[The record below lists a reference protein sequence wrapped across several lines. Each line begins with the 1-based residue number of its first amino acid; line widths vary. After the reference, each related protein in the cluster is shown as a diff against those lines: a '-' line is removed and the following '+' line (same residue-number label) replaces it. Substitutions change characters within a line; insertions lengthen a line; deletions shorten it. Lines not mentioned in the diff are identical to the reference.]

1 MIIQPKKKEGREKS
15 PKKKLPM
22 KKSPKKKQAKTSP
35 KRSMPKTSD
44 LLGASVSPNAKFLAE
59 NLYALSI
66 ASSLEKGKKKKF
78 DKCSDKND
86 CEGSLVC
93 ISGMCRPLPK
103 VGEKKITPDD
113 ILSFLFSKHM

>member
-1 MIIQPKKKEGREKS
+1 MIIQQKKKEERKKS
-15 PKKKLPM
+15 L
-22 KKSPKKKQAKTSP
+22 KKSPKKKQAKTRSP

-44 LLGASVSPNAKFLAE
+44 LLGNVSPNAKFLAE

-66 ASSLEKGKKKKF
+66 ASNLEKGKKKKF

-93 ISGMCRPLPK
+93 ISSMCQSLPK

-113 ILSFLFSKHM
+113 ILSFLFSKHK